1 MSTDEELVEQVNVI
15 LIDRAKKALELSRQV
30 VLKEHIKYGPL
41 REALEYFMEEICYDT
56 SHPTLLSL
64 ACEAVGGNPEA
75 TAEVGAAIVLLAGA
89 ADIHDDIIDQSD
101 NKQSKPTVY
110 GKFGKD
116 MAIIVA
122 DILWIKGVQKLNDAC
137 EQYPMEKKRLILRL
151 VEQAFFDLGSAEAK
165 EVHMRGNID
174 LDPNEYLENIRE
186 KIAVGTASA
195 QIGAIIGNGTS
206 QQIESL
212 AQYGKTLALL
222 MTIREDFINM
232 FEPEELTNRFKNE
245 CLPLPILYALQDVSL
260 KPKLLEFLKQ
270 ETLCEAELEKM
281 LEQVYDT
288 PDVQSLSK
296 YMQSLMK
303 DAIYNLNFVKGNQ
316 DIFIQLLKF
325 SLQGLP
331 V

>member
-15 LIDRAKKALELSRQV
+15 LAERAKKALELSRQA
-30 VLKEHIKYGPL
+30 VLKEQIKYAPL
-41 REALEYFMEEICYDT
+41 WEALEYFMEEICYDT

-89 ADIHDDIIDQSD
+89 ADIHDDIIDQSN

-122 DILWIKGVQKLNDAC
+122 DILWIKGVQKLNASC

-186 KIAVGTASA
+186 KIAIGTVSA

-206 QQIESL
+206 QQIEAL
-212 AQYGKTLALL
+212 RQYGKTLALL

-245 CLPLPILYALQDVSL
+245 CLPLPILYAFQDVSL
-260 KPKLLEFLKQ
+260 KLKLLEFLKRDI
-270 ETLCEAELEKM
+270 LCEAEFEKM
-281 LEQVYDT
+281 LEQVYNA
-288 PDVQSLSK
+288 PGVKNLSK
-296 YMQSLMK
+296 YMQSLVK
-303 DAIYNLNFVKGNQ
+303 EATHNLNYVKGNQ
-316 DIFIQLLKF
+316 DTFIQLLKF